1 MVGEKRKVAVTRVA
15 ASTRKVMAPLVIRAP
30 ALLLFSF
37 RLRLS
42 QESHVTRV
50 TWSFFLSPTFSD
62 LQQWTWSS

>member
-37 RLRLS
+37 LLRLS
-42 QESHVTRV
+42 QENTRV
-50 TWSFFLSPTFSD
+50 LVSLCLLSPTSD
-62 LQQWTWSS
+62 WPWT